1 MTKATDP
8 KTIIKLLRAKDKEAV
23 KANITYRLTKDV
35 AERFKASCDTQEV
48 VPSHVLEEFMKAF
61 IAASKS

>member
-8 KTIIKLLRAKDKEAV
+8 KTIIKLLKAKDKEAV
-23 KANITYRLTKDV
+23 KSNITYRLTRDV
-35 AERFKASCDTQEV
+35 AERFKAVCDAQEV

-61 IAASKS
+61 VVSAKP